1 MAGVDRVTGRR
12 LAGFAH
18 VVQSINV
25 IMTTRLGSRV
35 MRRHFGSSAFS
46 LLGRMLTADHIV
58 RFFSVYCLAI
68 ELWEPRFRVVRVV
81 PVRTTVND
89 LRLGRFAFAVEG
101 EYRPRGH
108 LGDPTPEGIR
118 RIDFTQS
125 KASLIGVTS

>member
-12 LAGFAH
+12 LAGFSH

-81 PVRTTVND
+81 PVRTTVDD
-89 LRLGRFAFAVEG
+89 LRLGRFAFAIEG

-108 LGDPTPEGIR
+108 LGDPTPEGVR
-118 RIDFTQS
+118 RIDFAQS